1 MIVEVFSTLLCQLRS
16 QTRPHSATIVG
27 SVKVRFWQ
35 VATLTMYF
43 HYQNFFIYIIYAVF
57 AGAFLP
63 PFLQFSLSL
72 SLYICKLD
80 WQDLLYLVVKAG
92 IVQGLLAP
100 AAGEGGLPPHKDVLH
115 DQEGSEHLRFNQAH
129 FHFHFSTA
137 HLEKT
142 EDGDIFDLLPAR
154 LSNLKEDTVNL
165 HGKAL
170 GRPLL

>member
-35 VATLTMYF
+35 VATLAVYF
-43 HYQNFFIYIIYAVF
+43 QLLKFLHIHYLCSICRGFLATFFVV
-57 AGAFLP
+57 
-63 PFLQFSLSL
+63 SLSL

-80 WQDLLYLVVKAG
+80 WEDLLYLVVKAG
-92 IVQGLLAP
+92 IVQGFLAP

-115 DQEGSEHLRFNQAH
+115 DQEGSEHLRFNVAH

-142 EDGDIFDLLPAR
+142 EDGDVFDLLPAR

-170 GRPLL
+170 GRPLV

>member
-35 VATLTMYF
+35 VATLTMYTF
-43 HYQNFFIYIIYAVF
+43 NHLSFFIYIIYAVF

-129 FHFHFSTA
+129 FHFSTA

-142 EDGDIFDLLPAR
+142 EDGDVFDLLPAR